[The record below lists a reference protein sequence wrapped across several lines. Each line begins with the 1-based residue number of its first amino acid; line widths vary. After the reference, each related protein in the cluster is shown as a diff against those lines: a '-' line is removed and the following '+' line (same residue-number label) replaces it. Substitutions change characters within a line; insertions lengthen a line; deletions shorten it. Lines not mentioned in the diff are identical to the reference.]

1 MLSNRES
8 ARRSRKRKQEHMQSL
23 EMQIEELAEL
33 KKEKESVADMAER
46 RCRSLEDENQRLRE
60 ENERLRD
67 ELRFLRVEVRRGVG
81 GVLFYMLRVVWTAM
95 YAGGYLCRRDNSALL
110 RFLCVAVRRCATHC
124 CVVLISASQECVQA
138 LHAA

>member
-67 ELRFLRVEVRRGVG
+67 ELRFLRVEVRRCCGRRAVLHVCNQLSQQCMQAVCHASGAAALFARG
-81 GVLFYMLRVVWTAM
+81 GE
-95 YAGGYLCRRDNSALL
+95 ALL
-110 RFLCVAVRRCATHC
+110 REAFVLC
-124 CVVLISASQECVQA
+124 S
-138 LHAA
+138 

>member
-67 ELRFLRVEVRRGVG
+67 ELRFLRVEVRR
-81 GVLFYMLRVVWTAM
+81 
-95 YAGGYLCRRDNSALL
+95 
-110 RFLCVAVRRCATHC
+110 CVFECSC
-124 CVVLISASQECVQA
+124 CGKR
-138 LHAA
+138 

>member
-23 EMQIEELAEL
+23 EMQIEELVEL
-33 KKEKESVADMAER
+33 KKEKEAIADIAER

-67 ELRFLRVEVRRGVG
+67 ELRFLRMEVRQDMILIAIVLCAACKLVG
-81 GVLFYMLRVVWTAM
+81 STALVSLIAIM
-95 YAGGYLCRRDNSALL
+95 KVSLSALCPW
-110 RFLCVAVRRCATHC
+110 R
-124 CVVLISASQECVQA
+124 
-138 LHAA
+138 